1 MKFQFLGTAA
11 AEGIP
16 SMFCDCEVC
25 RISRERGGRHL
36 RSRAQAVVDGKL
48 LIDFGPDTYFHFT
61 RFGLNLTDIE
71 NCLITHSHFDH
82 LSTLEL
88 AVLQEWGAHPREGYR
103 FNLFGS
109 RDLECIKPEF
119 IEKLGGKLSVNII
132 PPFVPTKIGK
142 YTVTA
147 LNAWHGTTEPFIYL
161 ISDGEKTV
169 LYANDTDSL
178 PEASMDYLKK
188 TRPIIDLVA
197 ADCTAGNSPEI
208 MYRAHMGMIQN
219 RELRGALIEL
229 GCITADTPYYLNHF
243 SHNGYDVLYD
253 EFCEIVEKEGFKVAF
268 DGLEIEL

>member
-1 MKFQFLGTAA
+1 MCRYIIDKKGAFICEFFFWAHPQPRVFRLCFVIARFAA
-11 AEGIP
+11 FPESTVADICAHEQTLIENAEGKIA
-16 SMFCDCEVC
+16 
-25 RISRERGGRHL
+25 I
-36 RSRAQAVVDGKL
+36 Q
-48 LIDFGPDTYFHFT
+48 I
-61 RFGLNLTDIE
+61 
-71 NCLITHSHFDH
+71 
-82 LSTLEL
+82 
-88 AVLQEWGAHPREGYR
+88 
-103 FNLFGS
+103 
-109 RDLECIKPEF
+109 IKPFEP
-119 IEKLGGKLSVNII
+119 IQIGG
-132 PPFVPTKIGK
+132 
-142 YTVTA
+142 YTLTA

-178 PEASMDYLKK
+178 PEASMDYLRK

-219 RELRGALIEL
+219 RELRGALIGL